1 MGEADAIQA
10 LRAEVER
17 MTAALRGVEMSLLG
31 VGRYKDAFM
40 MPALVERCKEAAN
53 HAAVGLGKRK
63 VFQEVGKDA
72 AACR

>member
-1 MGEADAIQA
+1 MGESDALQV
-10 LRAEVER
+10 LRTEVER

-31 VGRYKDAFM
+31 VGRYKDSFM

-63 VFQEVGKDA
+63 VFQEVGK
-72 AACR
+72 